1 MVKNIEACRELSK
14 IARTS
19 LGPNGMNKM
28 VINHLEKLFVTSDA
42 AVIMRELEVAHPAAR
57 VAVMAAEA
65 QEREVGDGTN
75 FVVSFAGELLG
86 LAEELIRDGLH
97 PSEIRDGYQKAL
109 EKCLEWLKDELAIEG
124 TETMNLRDKD
134 EVAKRLKG
142 TLSSKQNGYEE
153 QLANIVAEA
162 CVDVCPKNAKNFNVE
177 DVRTAKIVG
186 GNINDVK
193 TIHGM
198 VIRRNVE
205 GSVRHCENAKVAV
218 FGCAVDTQATETKG
232 TVLIQSGKELEE
244 YSKGEEQQVEKYI
257 DEIDE
262 SGCKVVFTGQSFGD
276 LALHFLERKKIMA
289 VKIPSKFELRRIC
302 KATNSTTLIKLGK
315 PKPDELGYASKIDV
329 VEIGDAKVLVL
340 KQDDA
345 SRVST
350 IILRGA
356 TANAM
361 DDLERAM
368 DDGVNAYKALTR
380 DSRAVPAGG
389 ATEIALAKRLSD
401 YAKTQTGLD
410 QYAIQKFAQA
420 LELVPRT
427 LAENAGLDAT
437 SVIASLYAAHSSSNE
452 NNSINNRM
460 GVDVSGDQETI
471 DLFETSG
478 IVDLLEVKH
487 WALKLAVD
495 AARTVLRVDQIIM
508 SKQAG
513 GPGPNDPRAG

>member
-1 MVKNIEACRELSK
+1 M
-14 IARTS
+14 
-19 LGPNGMNKM
+19 
-28 VINHLEKLFVTSDA
+28 
-42 AVIMRELEVAHPAAR
+42 
-57 VAVMAAEA
+57 
-65 QEREVGDGTN
+65 
-75 FVVSFAGELLG
+75 VSFAGELLG

-97 PSEIRDGYQKAL
+97 PSEIRDGYEKAL
-109 EKCLEWLKDELAIEG
+109 EKCLVWLQELSIEG
-124 TETMNLRDKD
+124 TESIDLRSKE
-134 EVAKRLKG
+134 EVAKRIKG
-142 TLSSKQNGYEE
+142 TLSSKQSGFEE
-153 QLANIVAEA
+153 QLAGIVAEA

-205 GSVRHCENAKVAV
+205 GSVRHVESAKVAV

-232 TVLIQSGKELEE
+232 TVLIKSGKELEE
-244 YSKGEEQQVEKYI
+244 YSKGEEAQVEKYI
-257 DEIDE
+257 NEIAAT
-262 SGCKVVFTGQSFGD
+262 GVKVVFTGQSFGD

-289 VKIPSKFELRRIC
+289 VKIPSKFELRRVC
-302 KATNSTTLIKLGK
+302 KATNATTMIKLAA
-315 PKPDELGYASKIDV
+315 PKPDELGYASNIDV
-329 VEIGDAKVLVL
+329 IEIGDAKVLVV

-380 DSRAVPAGG
+380 DSRAVQAGG
-389 ATEIALAKRLSD
+389 ATEIAIAKRLSD
-401 YAKTQTGLD
+401 FAKTQTGLD

-437 SVIASLYAAHSSSNE
+437 SVVASLYAAHADTTKVSK
-452 NNSINNRM
+452 M
-460 GVDVSGDQETI
+460 GVDV
-471 DLFETSG
+471 
-478 IVDLLEVKH
+478 
-487 WALKLAVD
+487 
-495 AARTVLRVDQIIM
+495 
-508 SKQAG
+508 
-513 GPGPNDPRAG
+513 